1 MGETDAHSTLPPA
14 FGWEGLS
21 LRQPADLDASGG
33 HRPELGQLPPHLA
46 MLAMR
51 FPQEGEKAAN
61 PTGQCCKTKGC
72 ISRREVIATICTGGC
87 GNVDLLWTFVGCA
100 CSNTLFVGGCSG
112 RGGGG
117 TLPSARVCLA
127 PLQHNSTHCRR
138 TVVIPQRDLKGGV
151 GGWDFSIIPCVEL

>member
-112 RGGGG
+112 RGGGA
-117 TLPSARVCLA
+117 LSRQPVCASLHSNTTA
-127 PLQHNSTHCRR
+127 P
-138 TVVIPQRDLKGGV
+138 TVVGQLSYPNGT
-151 GGWDFSIIPCVEL
+151 